1 MGVDIYLDEV
11 EKELSNMGIDINDFN
26 LVEEKESTLNNKKKK
41 DKPLPKDENK

>member
-26 LVEEKESTLNNKKKK
+26 LVESKEKESTLDNEK
-41 DKPLPKDENK
+41 DKQLPKNK